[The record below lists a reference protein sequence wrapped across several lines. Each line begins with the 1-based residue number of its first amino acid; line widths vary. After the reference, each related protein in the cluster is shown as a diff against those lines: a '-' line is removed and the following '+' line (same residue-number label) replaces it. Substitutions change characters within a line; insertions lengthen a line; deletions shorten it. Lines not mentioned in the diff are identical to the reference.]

1 MGIVLNRASC
11 SGTSAIVRV
20 GAIGLLAGLLAP
32 TVLNGRAAAADP
44 GRSTVGVDLSRPGL
58 GAAEHR
64 YRIVGKL
71 RLALFWVSRDDVGS
85 ARMSWQ
91 SDGTTIALTL
101 LLGSDP
107 QRAPRGLNQWGY
119 LREEVRRDLTDVFS
133 LRSVDR
139 DGDDPSGGFSV
150 GDGPEFGVSCAAVGD
165 DEVSSRQTR
174 VNARGVTYRMFD
186 QLLDRISASP
196 HWEQRHMPRPS
207 GAAPGFL
214 TAIQQAI
221 RLGETAAG
229 DRGVKKLRPVTYVY
243 NSAVYDLTI
252 QGRESL
258 GRTTV
263 GTRTFERLIRTE
275 LSIRNRTTTDVTKF
289 GLTYSPDDGPA
300 PLPVQIFYQPSFW
313 LRIELRLDDNADVP
327 VDPAADGAM
336 LNRIRALCAP

>member
-1 MGIVLNRASC
+1 MDIVLTHASC
-11 SGTSAIVRV
+11 SGRSAIVRV

-32 TVLNGRAAAADP
+32 TALNGRAAAADP
-44 GRSTVGVDLSRPGL
+44 PGTTVGVDVSRRRL

-64 YRIVGKL
+64 YRIIGKL

-85 ARMSWQ
+85 ARMSWR
-91 SDGTTIALTL
+91 SDDTSIALTL

-139 DGDDPSGGFSV
+139 DGDDPAGGFSV
-150 GDGPEFGVSCAAVGD
+150 GNGPEFGVSCAAVGD
-165 DEVSSRQTR
+165 DEVSIRQTR

-186 QLLDRISASP
+186 QLLDRLSAAP
-196 HWEQRHMPRPS
+196 QWEQRHMPRPS

-221 RLGETAAG
+221 RLSEAAAD
-229 DRGVKKLRPVTYVY
+229 DRGVKKLRTVTYVY
-243 NSAVYDLTI
+243 NSAVYDLTT
-252 QGRESL
+252 QGRERL

-263 GTRTFERLIRTE
+263 GTRTFEQLMRTQF
-275 LSIRNRTTTDVTKF
+275 SIRNRTTTDVTKF
-289 GLTYSPDDGPA
+289 GLTYSPDDGAA

-313 LRIELRLDDNADVP
+313 LRIELRLDDDADVP
-327 VDPAADGAM
+327 ADPAADGAM
-336 LNRIRALCAP
+336 LTRMRAICAN